1 MGGAMS
7 WWPASAVEGGLVKA
21 SSTAGADP
29 EGYLQPGGG
38 TPSYPSVLPA
48 PSVTKL
54 KFYHYANCK
63 GYI

>member
-54 KFYHYANCK
+54 KF
-63 GYI
+63 